1 MTRRNLLYED
11 GKIVKLRRKF
21 EKELLHTDGGASRK
35 ILLRWMYATLIER
48 FDLPMSQQ
56 DSSTSAFQE
65 LETISNIST
74 KVLPGEGDL
83 VG

>member
-1 MTRRNLLYED
+1 
-11 GKIVKLRRKF
+11 
-21 EKELLHTDGGASRK
+21 GASRK

>member
-1 MTRRNLLYED
+1 
-11 GKIVKLRRKF
+11 
-21 EKELLHTDGGASRK
+21 
-35 ILLRWMYATLIER
+35 MYATLIER

-65 LETISNIST
+65 LEKISNIST